1 MTKIITAALLLCSI
15 IPQMAAC
22 QNSGDA
28 ISNINLQLQQGKTTI
43 TKILSSD
50 SLMNLHSLTAFRE
63 VIKANAKA
71 EKIKIVTEKEPGTRI
86 TVNGMV
92 VNKKGE
98 PQKNVL
104 IYFYHTSDKGWY
116 SDTGVHILMNSG
128 DFNHARLFGYLKT
141 NEQGEFTFETIR
153 PSGYPKSDFAGHIH
167 LQFWNKDMRTL
178 HGPGE
183 LQFDE
188 DPRMT
193 PARRARS
200 QADGYLISKNSGTAE
215 SMVYVYK
222 IIVE

>member
-1 MTKIITAALLLCSI
+1 MTKNIITAFLLCST

-43 TKILSSD
+43 SNILSSD
-50 SLMNLHSLTAFRE
+50 SLMNLHSLTPFRE

-71 EKIKIVTEKEPGTRI
+71 EKIKIVTNKEPGTRI
-86 TVNGMV
+86 TVNGLV

-128 DFNHARLFGYLKT
+128 DMNHARLFGYLKT
-141 NEQGEFTFETIR
+141 NDKGEFSFETIK
-153 PSGYPKSDFAGHIH
+153 PSGYPKSDLAAHIH
-167 LQFWNKDMRTL
+167 IQFWNENQRTL
-178 HGPGE
+178 VGNGE
-183 LQFDE
+183 LQFDD

-200 QADGYLISKNSGTAE
+200 LAEGYLISKNTGTAE
-215 SMVYVYK
+215 NALYVYRV
-222 IIVE
+222 IVE